1 MTAPGAGA
9 PTSQP
14 VAPPAPGLPR
24 SRVRWEVPRALPPLA
39 LTVLVAGATFGIA
52 FNGGTYSL
60 EARYALAVAVWW
72 GVGLTVALGL
82 VPRGAIPRAAWI
94 AGGSLAALT
103 AWTALSATWAPGAET
118 AIVEALRVCLLV
130 GVFAAIALVSGR
142 GRADRFADGLGLGI
156 ALVGILS
163 LLTRLFPHLV
173 APPVLE
179 QTLQDVGTRLNYPV
193 GYWNGLAMFVA
204 LGIPL
209 WLRAAIADR
218 PAPLRALGVLPIPV
232 AVSVVYLASSR
243 GAAAVGIVGTLAFL
257 ALTNRRPHALAA
269 AAAGGAAAALAA
281 VVIHAR
287 PVLIDGPLRGHDA
300 VVKGRSA
307 ALLVLLL
314 CLGAAAAYGLV
325 ARFAPRRATLPRPAR
340 AAGWVAAVVACAIGI
355 VALHPGQRI
364 REFKRPVGQT
374 VDTSL
379 ARTYLEAHL
388 LSSGGAGRWQFWG
401 SAVDE
406 FQAHPFAG
414 YGAGTYEA
422 WWAQHGSLAYFV
434 RDAHS
439 LWLETMGELGIVGV
453 LLLLGAFV
461 TALTTGVAR
470 LRRTQWD
477 ERATVAALL
486 AGLLGFA
493 LGAALDW
500 MWELTAV
507 AVVGIAFLALLT
519 GPATLPVAAGE
530 AEAAPRRLSP
540 RLGIAARTGTAV
552 AALLIV
558 LFAGASLLGQRALDA
573 SQRAAARGDT
583 TGALDS
589 ALRAKRLQPWSSAP
603 LLQLA
608 LVDEQTGSLPVAR
621 DWVGRAIGKHP
632 DDWRLWL
639 VAARLD
645 TKLAQPRA
653 AQRDL
658 ARARELNPRSPLF
671 SRG

>member
-1 MTAPGAGA
+1 MTAPGASA
-9 PTSQP
+9 PTSEP
-14 VAPPAPGLPR
+14 ATPPAPGLPR
-24 SRVRWEVPRALPPLA
+24 SRVRWEVPRALPALA
-39 LTVLVAGATFGIA
+39 LVVLVAGAVFGIA

-82 VPRGAIPRAAWI
+82 VPRAAIPRAAWI
-94 AGGSLAALT
+94 AGGSLVALT
-103 AWTALSATWAPGAET
+103 VWTALSATWAPSAET
-118 AIVEALRVCLLV
+118 AIVEALRVCLFV
-130 GVFAAIALVSGR
+130 GVFAGIALVSRR

-156 ALVGILS
+156 AAVAVLS
-163 LLTRLFPHLV
+163 LATRLFPHLV
-173 APPVLE
+173 AAPALE
-179 QTLQDVGTRLNYPV
+179 QTLQDVGVRLNYPV

-204 LGIPL
+204 LGMPL

-218 PAPLRALGVLPIPV
+218 PAPLRGLAVLPIPV
-232 AVSVVYLASSR
+232 AVSVIYLASSR
-243 GAAAVGIVGTLAFL
+243 GAAAVAIVGTVAFL
-257 ALTNRRPHALAA
+257 ALTSRRPHALAA
-269 AAAGGAAAALAA
+269 AAAGAGAAALAA

-300 VVKGRSA
+300 VVKGRAA
-307 ALLVLLL
+307 ALLILLFCVAGAVL
-314 CLGAAAAYGLV
+314 YGLI
-325 ARFAPRRATLPRPAR
+325 AQFAPRRATLPGPAR
-340 AAGWVAAVVACAIGI
+340 AGGWVAALVACAIGI
-355 VALHPGQRI
+355 VALHPAQRV
-364 REFKRPVGQT
+364 REFKRPVGQS

-406 FQAHPFAG
+406 FQAHPLAG

-439 LWLETMGELGIVGV
+439 LWLETMGELGIVGL

-461 TALTTGVAR
+461 TALAAGVAR

-486 AGLLGFA
+486 AGLLGFI
-493 LGAALDW
+493 LGTALDW

-507 AVVGIAFLALLT
+507 ALLGIAFLALLT
-519 GPATLPVAAGE
+519 GPGTLPAAGE
-530 AEAAPRRLSP
+530 PEAAPRRP
-540 RLGIAARTGTAV
+540 PPPVAARAGTAV
-552 AALLIV
+552 VALLIV
-558 LFAGASLLGQRALDA
+558 LFAGASLLGQRALDG

-583 TGALDS
+583 KGALDS
-589 ALRAKRLQPWSSAP
+589 ALRAKRLQPWASAP

-608 LVDEQTGSLPVAR
+608 LVDEQAGSLPAAR
-621 DWVGRAIGKHP
+621 AWVGRAIGKHS
-632 DDWRLWL
+632 DDWRLWV

-653 AQRDL
+653 ARRDL
-658 ARARELNPRSPLF
+658 AHARQLNPRSPLF
-671 SRG
+671 SGG

>member
-1 MTAPGAGA
+1 
-9 PTSQP
+9 
-14 VAPPAPGLPR
+14 
-24 SRVRWEVPRALPPLA
+24 
-39 LTVLVAGATFGIA
+39 VAGATFGIA

-72 GVGLTVALGL
+72 GVGLAVALGL
-82 VPRGAIPRAAWI
+82 VPRGAIPRTAWI
-94 AGGSLAALT
+94 AGGALAAL
-103 AWTALSATWAPGAET
+103 AVWTALSATWAPGAET
-118 AIVEALRVCLLV
+118 AIVEALRVCLFV
-130 GVFAAIALVSGR
+130 GVFAAIVLVCPR
-142 GRADRFADGLGLGI
+142 GRADRFADGLGMGI
-156 ALVGILS
+156 AALAILS

-173 APPVLE
+173 APPAAE
-179 QTLQDVGTRLNYPV
+179 QTLHDAGTRLNYPM

-218 PAPLRALGVLPIPV
+218 PAPLRALGVVPIPI
-232 AVSVVYLASSR
+232 AVSVIYLASSR
-243 GAAAVGIVGTLAFL
+243 GAAAVAILATLVFL
-257 ALTNRRPHALAA
+257 ALTSRRVHALAA
-269 AAAGGAAAALAA
+269 AAVGGGAAALAA

-287 PVLIDGPLRGHDA
+287 PVLIDGPLRSHDA
-300 VVKGRSA
+300 VVRGRSV
-307 ALLVLLL
+307 ALLILLF
-314 CLGAAAAYGLV
+314 CLAAGVVYGVV
-325 ARFAPRRATLPRPAR
+325 AQFAPRRATLPRPAR
-340 AAGWVAAVVACAIGI
+340 AAGWVAAVAACAIGI
-355 VALHPGQRI
+355 VALHPGHRI
-364 REFKRPVGQT
+364 REFKRPVGQS

-406 FQAHPFAG
+406 FDAHPLAG

-439 LWLETMGELGIVGV
+439 LWLETMGELGIVGL

-461 TALTTGVAR
+461 TALGVGIAR
-470 LRRTQWD
+470 LRITQWD

-500 MWELTAV
+500 IWELTAV
-507 AVVGIAFLALLT
+507 AVLSIAFVALLT
-519 GPATLPVAAGE
+519 GPATLPAAG
-530 AEAAPRRLSP
+530 AGDAAPRRLPP
-540 RLGIAARTGTAV
+540 RLRIAARAGAAV

-573 SQRAAARGDT
+573 SQNAAARGDT
-583 TGALDS
+583 KGALDS
-589 ALRAKRLQPWSSAP
+589 ALRAKRLQPWASAP

-608 LVDEQTGSLPVAR
+608 LVDEQAGSLPAAR
-621 DWVGRAIGKHP
+621 AWVDRAIGKRP
-632 DDWRLWL
+632 DDWRLWV

-645 TKLAQPRA
+645 TKLARPKA
-653 AQRDL
+653 AQRDF
-658 ARARELNPRSPLF
+658 ARARRLNPRSPLF